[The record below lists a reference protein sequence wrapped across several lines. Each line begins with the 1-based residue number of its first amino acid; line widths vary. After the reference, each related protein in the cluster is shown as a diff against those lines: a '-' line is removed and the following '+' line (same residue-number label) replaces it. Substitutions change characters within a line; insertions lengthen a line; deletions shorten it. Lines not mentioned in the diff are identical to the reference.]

1 MARESHGREGAPAA
15 FAQERHTRILDLLS
29 ERGRIRNTELA
40 DLLGVTEPTVRKDVA
55 DLARQR
61 RLNRVH
67 GGAIAL
73 RPVFEPDLDSRT
85 TRNAE
90 AKTKIAQACLALIST
105 GDAVYID
112 SGTTMLRLAELLADA
127 ETGPGNAGQ
136 EGSGQGGSGQAPR
149 NINVLTN
156 ALAVAQILA
165 DRPGIRHTVLGGS
178 YRPAGGCFVGP
189 LALANLGE
197 FTVNVAF
204 LGVTGLTEHGFTVA
218 DQAEAQVKRAVA
230 DRARRVVVAMDHTKL
245 GTADFVKICDL
256 DAVGTIVTDSPNDYL
271 TELCRE
277 RGVELIDANNRAS
290 RYQAAVPV
298 PTKNPMGQFV

>member
-1 MARESHGREGAPAA
+1 MPRESHGREGTPAA
-15 FAQERHTRILDLLS
+15 FAQERHARILELLA

-73 RPVFEPDLDSRT
+73 RPVFEPDLDTRV

-90 AKTKIAQACLALIST
+90 AKTKIARACLALIT
-105 GDAVYID
+105 AGDAVYID
-112 SGTTMLRLAELLADA
+112 SGTTMLRLAEHLADA
-127 ETGPGNAGQ
+127 ETGSAADRH
-136 EGSGQGGSGQAPR
+136 APR

-165 DRPGIRHTVLGGS
+165 ARPGIRHTVLGGS
-178 YRPAGGCFVGP
+178 YRPVGGCFVGP

-197 FTVNVAF
+197 FTVNIAF

-256 DAVGTIVTDSPNDYL
+256 DAVGTIVTDDPNDYL
-271 TELCRE
+271 TALCQE
-277 RGVELIDANNRAS
+277 RGVELINAS
-290 RYQAAVPV
+290 RPAPRAL
-298 PTKNPMGQFV
+298 G